1 MTAIIAFV
9 NQKGG
14 CAKSTTAVHYAHWLV
29 QQGKQVLI
37 VDADA
42 QRSSSQWCSKM
53 DSPIPCQVIQS
64 PDDLLEQL
72 GELAAAVDYVVVDGP
87 AGLSEATRAILMRAD
102 LAVVPVQ
109 PSGIDIQSAADV
121 VRLIKQAQSVRQG
134 PPQAVM
140 FLSRAVKGTKLKT
153 EAMELL
159 GKLTLPTPEAAL
171 PVLTPSQPEASAS
184 EPVPAPS
191 KESSLTYR
199 LQAPDKEP
207 MVRFT
212 VDMSESLH
220 RKLSMLAA
228 RTGRKKV
235 DIVRMLL
242 EDGLKEVEG

>member
-1 MTAIIAFV
+1 MVAIVAFV

-29 QQGKQVLI
+29 QQGKSVLV

-53 DSPIPCQVIQS
+53 EPAIATHVLQS
-64 PDDLLEQL
+64 PDDLLDQL
-72 GELAAAVDYVVVDGP
+72 TDLAATVDYLVVDGP

-109 PSGIDIQSAADV
+109 PSGIDVQSAADA

-134 PPQAVM
+134 PPKAVM

-159 GKLTLPTPEAAL
+159 GKLTPTIKVLKSVIHQKQVIADSSGQAATVWDL
-171 PVLTPSQPEASAS
+171 GGQPAKDSG
-184 EPVPAPS
+184 
-191 KESSLTYR
+191 KEYSR
-199 LQAPDKEP
+199 LFKEI
-207 MVRFT
+207 MG
-212 VDMSESLH
+212 
-220 RKLSMLAA
+220 A
-228 RTGRKKV
+228 
-235 DIVRMLL
+235 
-242 EDGLKEVEG
+242 LK